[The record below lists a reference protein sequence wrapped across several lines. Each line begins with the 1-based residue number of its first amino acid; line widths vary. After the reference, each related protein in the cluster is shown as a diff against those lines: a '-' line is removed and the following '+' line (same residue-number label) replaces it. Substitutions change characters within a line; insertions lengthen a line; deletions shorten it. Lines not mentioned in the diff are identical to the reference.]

1 MSDDRQHEQG
11 ESFEP
16 DTLDEDAGDPAAAF
30 DALRA
35 KVETLAFDLT
45 REMTTIRKGVEHAL
59 DHLDQRGVPIDY
71 SGEIGR
77 MSQDVA
83 GIGERLAGIEQ
94 SPMLR
99 QGPEHYARVLER
111 GGEGLV
117 RTAAQQFQNESR
129 DFQRAARELA
139 EHTRSAL
146 TRRQQAVRV
155 WVAAGCGVV
164 VGALVVLALPRFL
177 PVAASSHVAALVIGQ
192 NRIDA
197 GYALIYSANP
207 DAAKAVSTG
216 GWIYETNRKAIDE
229 CIAAMVKTGKEQRC
243 AVVLPVAENGRLDPL

>member
-1 MSDDRQHEQG
+1 MSDDRQHEEG

-16 DTLDEDAGDPAAAF
+16 DTHDEDVGDPAAAF

-35 KVETLAFDLT
+35 TVENLASDLT

-59 DHLDQRGVPIDY
+59 DHLDQRSAPIDY

-83 GIGERLAGIEQ
+83 GMSERLAGIEQ

-129 DFQRAARELA
+129 DFQRTARELA
-139 EHTRSAL
+139 EHTRGAL

-155 WVAAGCGVV
+155 WVAVGSGVV
-164 VGALVVLALPRFL
+164 VGVLVLLALPRFL
-177 PVAASSHVAALVIGQ
+177 PIAASSHVAAVVMGQ

-197 GYALIYSANP
+197 GHAILYSADP
-207 DAAKAVSTG
+207 GAAKAVSRG
-216 GWIYETNRKAIDE
+216 GWIYETNRRAIDE
-229 CIAAMVKTGKEQRC
+229 CIAEMLKSGKEQRC
-243 AVVLPVAENGRLDPL
+243 TVVLPVAEKGRQDP

>member
-16 DTLDEDAGDPAAAF
+16 DTLEEDAGDPAAAF

-35 KVETLAFDLT
+35 TVESLAFDLT

-59 DHLDQRGVPIDY
+59 DHLDQRGAPIDY
-71 SGEIGR
+71 SGELGR

-83 GIGERLAGIEQ
+83 GMSERLARIEQ

-129 DFQRAARELA
+129 DFQRTARELA

-146 TRRQQAVRV
+146 TRRQQAVRL
-155 WVAAGCGVV
+155 WVAFGGGVV
-164 VGALVVLALPRFL
+164 VGALLLLALPRFL
-177 PVAASSHVAALVIGQ
+177 PVAVSSHVAALVMGQ

-197 GYALIYSANP
+197 GHAILYSTDP
-207 DAAKAVSTG
+207 GAAKAVYRG
-216 GWIYETNRKAIDE
+216 GWIYQTNRKAINE
-229 CIAAMVKTGKEQRC
+229 CIAEMFNSGKQQRC
-243 AVVLPVAENGRLDPL
+243 AVVLPVVEKGRQDPS

>member
-1 MSDDRQHEQG
+1 MSDDRQNEES

-30 DALRA
+30 DALRER
-35 KVETLAFDLT
+35 VENLASDLT

-59 DHLDQRGVPIDY
+59 DHLDQRGAPIDY

-83 GIGERLAGIEQ
+83 GLSERLAGIEQ
-94 SPMLR
+94 SPILR

-146 TRRQQAVRV
+146 TRRSQAVRV

-164 VGALVVLALPRFL
+164 VGALVLLLLPRFL
-177 PVAASSHVAALVIGQ
+177 PVAASSHVAALVMGQ

-197 GYALIYSANP
+197 GHAILYSADP
-207 DAAKAVSTG
+207 SAAKAVSRG
-216 GWIYETNRKAIDE
+216 GWIYETNRKAVDE
-229 CIAAMVKTGKEQRC
+229 CIAEMLRSGKEQRC
-243 AVVLPVAENGRLDPL
+243 AVVLPVAEKRRQDPL

>member
-1 MSDDRQHEQG
+1 MSDDRQHEEG

-35 KVETLAFDLT
+35 TVENLAADLI

-59 DHLDQRGVPIDY
+59 DQVDQRGAPIDY
-71 SGEIGR
+71 SVDLGR
-77 MSQDVA
+77 MSQSVA
-83 GIGERLAGIEQ
+83 GITERLAGIEQ
-94 SPMLR
+94 SPVLR
-99 QGPEHYARVLER
+99 QGPEHYVRVLER

-146 TRRQQAVRV
+146 TRKQQAIRM
-155 WVAAGCGVV
+155 WIAAGGGVV
-164 VGALVVLALPRFL
+164 VGALLLLLLPRFL
-177 PVAASSHVAALVIGQ
+177 PFSADSHVAALIMGQ
-192 NRIDA
+192 GRVNA
-197 GYALIYSANP
+197 GHAIIYSADP
-207 DAAKAVSTG
+207 AAAKAVSRG
-216 GWIYETNRKAIDE
+216 GWVYQTNRDVVDK
-229 CIAAMVKTGKEQRC
+229 CIADMFKSGKEQRC
-243 AVVLPVAENGRLDPL
+243 AVVLPVVDKGQQDPS

>member
-30 DALRA
+30 DALRGRL
-35 KVETLAFDLT
+35 ENLASDLT

-59 DHLDQRGVPIDY
+59 DHLDQRGTPIDY
-71 SGEIGR
+71 SGELRR

-83 GIGERLAGIEQ
+83 GIGKRLAGIEQ

-139 EHTRSAL
+139 EHTRGAL
-146 TRRQQAVRV
+146 TRKSQAVRV

-164 VGALVVLALPRFL
+164 VGALVLLALPRFL
-177 PVAASSHVAALVIGQ
+177 PFAGDSHVAALVMGQ

-197 GYALIYSANP
+197 GHALIYSADP
-207 DAAKAVSTG
+207 GAAKAVSRG
-216 GWIYETNRKAIDE
+216 GWIYETNRKAIDD
-229 CIAAMVKTGKEQRC
+229 CIAEMFKSGKEQRC
-243 AVVLPVAENGRLDPL
+243 AVVLPVTEKGRQDPS